1 MRSDTPV
8 IFVTARVVDAVASLQ
23 YQRIEDVLR
32 RLVVSLFWGTN
43 IVSIRDTDGV
53 IISWKWA
60 HS

>member
-32 RLVVSLFWGTN
+32 RLVVSLF
-43 IVSIRDTDGV
+43 
-53 IISWKWA
+53 
-60 HS
+60 